1 MPKRL
6 PVLISIPH
14 GGTEVPAEIH
24 DRVTIST
31 RDQFE
36 DSDAFTQE
44 IYGLENEVLA
54 QVQSQ
59 KARVYVDMNRAEE
72 DRPPNNPDG
81 IVKTQT
87 CHGKTIYLPG
97 KELDDSWT
105 QRILDTYYFPYHQ
118 SIAAALTEHTDLQL
132 ALDCHSMEKVA
143 PVISPD
149 QGEPRPLICLGNNH
163 GKSCPPKMADRLA
176 ECFREGFGLEE
187 KDVVLNKPFAGGYI
201 TRAYGEGPLPWMQVE
216 MNRSLY
222 LSKPWFDAESLTVQ
236 PQRLKALNRCFRK
249 TLTLFFQS

>member
-1 MPKRL
+1 MSRF
-6 PVLISIPH
+6 PVLLSIPH
-14 GGTEVPAEIH
+14 GGIEVPEEIR
-24 DRVTIST
+24 DRVTISPK
-31 RDQFE
+31 DQFE

-59 KARVYVDMNRAEE
+59 MARVYVDMNRAED
-72 DRPPNNPDG
+72 DRPPQNPDG
-81 IVKTQT
+81 VVKTQT
-87 CHGKTIYLPG
+87 CHGKTVYFPD

-105 QRILDTYYFPYHQ
+105 QRILDSYYFPYHQ
-118 SIAAALTEHTDLQL
+118 SITTALTEHTDLQL

-149 QGEPRPLICLGNNH
+149 PGEPRPLICLGNNH
-163 GKSCPPKMADRLA
+163 GQSCPPEMTNQLA

-187 KDVVLNKPFAGGYI
+187 NDVEINKPFAGGYI
-201 TRAYGEGPLPWMQVE
+201 TRKYGEGPLPWVQIE

-222 LSKPWFDAESLTVQ
+222 LSEPWFDVSSLAVQ
-236 PQRLKALNRCFRK
+236 PQRLKELNRCFRK